1 MRQLTFRRGKEESR
15 DVAIWQLR
23 EYNGTE
29 FVDARIHFERDG
41 EPKPTQKGVT
51 IRKAEIRELIA
62 WLEEAADE
70 LDAPEP
76 RERRERRTR
85 PSAGIGAGPELSPEE
100 EAELF

>member
-1 MRQLTFRRGKEESR
+1 MRQLTFSRGTEDSR
-15 DVAIWQLR
+15 DAVLWQVR

-29 FVDARIHFERDG
+29 FVDARIHFDRIG
-41 EPKPTQKGVT
+41 KPIPTQKGIT
-51 IRKAEIRELIA
+51 IRKSEIREVIA

-76 RERRERRTR
+76 RQRRGQRRP
-85 PSAGIGAGPELSPEE
+85 PSASLGPGPELSPEE